1 MQVVAAAKSSRF
13 RMHESMSTPF
23 ENLQAFLR
31 EDKVIPVIGA
41 GVSYAAANLP
51 GWKAAIENGLQFAE
65 IHRLDFDRIH
75 AAREQLNGG
84 NLIEGAD
91 IMKALLGAPGHP
103 FSNWLKDLF
112 GEPVIRSP
120 DLLNSIEDLCAPIL
134 LTTNYDK
141 LLSARSR
148 LRTRE
153 VFDWSDYK
161 EVHGALSHDPRF
173 ILHLH
178 GIWNKP
184 ETIVLSK
191 DDYSKLAKELGYKEL
206 LKKLWTDYH
215 FLFIGCSR
223 DGVMDEDFST
233 VFGFLNE
240 WFPGSTH
247 QHFILLNERDI
258 EGEAHLPLL
267 KQCNIVPI
275 SYGHDY
281 AKLAEFINFLNPNRE
296 RACRETE
303 ELKKEIEA
311 RVGRLKLSD
320 AKYSGDDAET
330 RQLIKEVLPTGAY
343 WIDSLQLKI
352 LENALRETNNSIQ
365 NKREQFRFSQGV
377 VKALVE
383 MGELKSQLQLW
394 IENRDNPSAL
404 NNDKFINLAIICYEC
419 LQRLPKDLLEEI
431 RHRAPWAIH
440 SYYFTGYLGQFVGEF
455 RLFKDQFR
463 DLYDG
468 DKYFFEN
475 LKRLIDSLHRVLELD
490 ADALFPDLAPAV
502 ITKQI
507 ETPGWLFVCDKE
519 VSLRKPL
526 FPYERVAW
534 LPAQGDLPFRDAAII
549 RFLEDWVVV
558 TCNSQKCFR
567 WHPTMHFAAEPFFEA
582 PPGESI
588 RDLFVIETTA
598 DRVVVSIYCGSK
610 LYNFLNFEASEATH
624 LEDNFEYL
632 VYHSACDAFFGF
644 NSLGG
649 IGVCPVLYRVDWDG
663 SCQPVIHSDAI
674 WSAIE
679 HLPACV
685 SSGLHVKNGL
695 LMRFNGGLMALRRW
709 GGKEVVVVKLKILK
723 AGANSSLLAFI
734 DVEKPDVEF
743 LALVVLPG
751 KLCIAFDL
759 MRQGESIDL
768 VCGYLAT
775 GEYPKHLVQW
785 IKGIDRQRATQAD
798 DSCTYLETGVS
809 AHFDIYDVWNHSGD
823 RIFVNQPQNGILF
836 DMSLSD
842 GSFEKLSLDGLIKIL
857 SF

>member
-1 MQVVAAAKSSRF
+1 MNA
-13 RMHESMSTPF
+13 PL
-23 ENLQAFLR
+23 ENLQVLLR

-51 GWKAAIENGLQFAE
+51 GWKATIENGLQFAE
-65 IHRLDFDRIH
+65 MHRLDSDQIH
-75 AAREQLNGG
+75 AARKQLNGG

-91 IMKALLGAPGHP
+91 IMKALLGAPSHP

-112 GEPVIRSP
+112 GEPVVRSP

-153 VFDWSDYK
+153 VFDWSEYE

-191 DDYSKLAKELGYKEL
+191 ADYANLAKELGYKEL

-240 WFPGSTH
+240 WFPGRTH

-258 EGEAHLPLL
+258 EGKAHLPLL
-267 KQCNIVPI
+267 KQCNVAPI

-281 AKLAEFINFLNPNRE
+281 SKLAEFINCLNPNRE
-296 RACRETE
+296 RARRETE

-320 AKYSGDDAET
+320 VKYSGNDAET
-330 RQLIKEVLPTGAY
+330 RQLIKEVLPAGAY
-343 WIDSLQLKI
+343 WIDSLQLKL

-383 MGELKSQLQLW
+383 MGELESQLQLW
-394 IENRDNPSAL
+394 SENRDNPSSL

-419 LQRLPKDLLEEI
+419 LQRLPQDLLEEI

-440 SYYFTGYLGQFVGEF
+440 PYYFDGYLGRFVSEY
-455 RLFKDQFR
+455 RMFKDRFR
-463 DLYDG
+463 DDYND

-475 LKRLIDSLHRVLELD
+475 LKRIIDSLRGLLKLD
-490 ADALFPDLAPAV
+490 ADVIFTEIAPAM
-502 ITKQI
+502 IAEQI
-507 ETPGWLFVCDKE
+507 ERPGWLFVCADE

-534 LPAQGDLPFRDAAII
+534 LPAQGKLGFRDAIII
-549 RFLEDWVVV
+549 RFQEEWVVV
-558 TCNSQKCFR
+558 ACNSQKCFR
-567 WHPTMHFAAEPFFEA
+567 WNPTKHLAAEPFFEA

-588 RDLFVIETTA
+588 RNLFVTETTR
-598 DRVVVSIYCGSK
+598 DRVVVVVYCGST
-610 LYNFLNFEASEATH
+610 LYNFLNFEASKETSLSTKFH
-624 LEDNFEYL
+624 DL
-632 VYHSACDAFFGF
+632 VYHSASDAFFCF
-644 NSLGG
+644 NLLGS
-649 IGVCPVLYRVDWDG
+649 IGNSPVLYRVDWDG
-663 SCQPVIHSDAI
+663 SCQPLIYSDTI

-685 SSGLHVKNGL
+685 SLGFDFGDGSVMG
-695 LMRFNGGLMALRRW
+695 FNGGLMRLRKW
-709 GGKEVVVVKLKILK
+709 GDREVVAVKLNFVKLRGN
-723 AGANSSLLAFI
+723 ADLLAFI
-734 DVEKPDVEF
+734 DVEKLVPEF

-751 KLCIAFDL
+751 RLCIAFDL
-759 MRQGESIDL
+759 MQKGESMDL
-768 VCGYLAT
+768 VCGYLST
-775 GEYPKHLVQW
+775 GEHPKHLVQW
-785 IKGIDRQRATQAD
+785 IKGIDRHEAIQAD
-798 DSCTYLETGVS
+798 DSYSYIETGVS
-809 AHFDIYDVWNHSGD
+809 ARFDIIDVWNHSGD
-823 RIFVNQPQNGILF
+823 WVFVNQPHNGTLF
-836 DMSLSD
+836 DLNLSD

-857 SF
+857 PF